1 MKEAQEKTESPKRHS
16 VEQLRSIKSQH
27 LIAAN
32 QKIRTINQQ
41 LDDANRQ
48 LREGEHQLEAAN
60 QQLRARQQQL
70 EAANQQLRAAN
81 QQLDAANQ
89 QLQAHEQQLET
100 ANQQLKAA
108 NQQLDAANQQL
119 QAHEQQL
126 ETANQQLKAA
136 HQQLDAANQQLQAH
150 EQQLES
156 PNQQLKA
163 ANQQLDAANQQLQA
177 HEQQLETTNQQL
189 KAVNQQLNA
198 ANQQLRAKEQ
208 LLRKLNH
215 DLQQRIKDLNCLYGV
230 ARSIRQQK
238 TLDAIFHDVVL
249 LIVFSWHYPEIT
261 RAKICFDGKEYF
273 SEPFEPTPWKLTS
286 NIIVN
291 GQHRGCVEVYYLH
304 QRPELDEGTFLK
316 EQRHLIDSIAHALS
330 EAAGHKE
337 AEEALRESEEKFRTY
352 METASDLMY
361 IIDKVGNLT
370 YVNNAIVKTLG
381 YSKDEIIGM
390 HLAKVLGQ
398 KEAKKYFER
407 KRQELITRGEIDVES
422 VWLTKDGKEIYGRT
436 KVVAVYDKDGN
447 FEEGRGILHDI
458 TEHKKAEKHLQ
469 QAKEAAE
476 SANKAKSQF
485 LTNMSH
491 EIRTPMNAVIGI
503 SKTLR
508 EHNTSN
514 LTPRQLEGLEMI
526 HRSGQR
532 LLLLINDILDL
543 SKIESGKIEVKL
555 KSFSLDALIEAIRSI
570 GMTLTKDKNI
580 DFLVRRSPSVPSTVI
595 SDMQKLHQILLNIV
609 SNAVKFTDHGKVVL
623 SIYTQGQQ
631 LYFEVSDT
639 GIGIDE
645 HDINHIFD
653 QFTQVDSSTTR
664 KYRGSGLGLAICK
677 KMVELLGGQINAAS
691 KPGKGATITFY
702 VPLKVGQV
710 CSGDSVAEPAQ
721 KIDVVQEPLKT
732 DSDLSAGQLLPN
744 ILIAED
750 DEFSRAALKMMLEY
764 KYHLIFAK
772 DGKEVVEKYFSTSP
786 DIVLMDIMM
795 PVMDGYQA
803 FDEIVRN
810 RSTHTVPIIAL
821 TAKAMISDRDELL
834 AYGFT
839 DYISKPIND
848 ELLLSTIEKHCAKR

>member
-16 VEQLRSIKSQH
+16 VEQLRSIKSQS

-32 QKIRTINQQ
+32 QKIRAINQQ
-41 LDDANRQ
+41 LDAANRQ
-48 LREGEHQLEAAN
+48 LRQGEHQLEAAN
-60 QQLRARQQQL
+60 QQLRAQKQQL

-126 ETANQQLKAA
+126 E
-136 HQQLDAANQQLQAH
+136 AANRRLQAS
-150 EQQLES
+150 E
-156 PNQQLKA
+156 QQLKA

-177 HEQQLETTNQQL
+177 HEQQMETTNQQL
-189 KAVNQQLNA
+189 KAANQQLNA

-230 ARSIRQQK
+230 ASSIRQQK

-273 SEPFEPTPWKLTS
+273 SEPFEPTPWKQTS
-286 NIIVN
+286 DIIVN

-304 QRPELDEGTFLK
+304 QRPELDEGPFRK
-316 EQRHLIDSIAHALS
+316 EQRYLIDSIAHALS
-330 EAAGHKE
+330 EAAGRKE
-337 AEEALRESEEKFRTY
+337 AEKALRESEEKFRTF
-352 METASDLMY
+352 METSSDLMY
-361 IIDKVGNLT
+361 IIDKVGNLA
-370 YVNNAIVKTLG
+370 YVNNAIVRTLG

-407 KRQELITRGEIDVES
+407 KLQELITRGEIDVES
-422 VWLTKDGKEIYGRT
+422 VWLTKDGKEIYGQT
-436 KVVAVYDKDGN
+436 KVVAVYDKDGD
-447 FEEGRGILHDI
+447 FEGGRGILHDI
-458 TEHKKAEKHLQ
+458 TKLKNTEKHLQ

-543 SKIESGKIEVKL
+543 SKIESGKIEVRL
-555 KSFSLDALIEAIRSI
+555 KPFSLDALIEAIRSI
-570 GMTLTKDKNI
+570 GMTLTRDKNI
-580 DFLVRRSPSVPSTVI
+580 DFLVRRSSSVPSTII
-595 SDMQKLHQILLNIV
+595 SDMQKLHQILLNVV
-609 SNAVKFTDHGKVVL
+609 SNAVKFTDHGQVIL

-677 KMVELLGGQINAAS
+677 KMVELLGGQIDAAS
-691 KPGKGATITFY
+691 RPGEGTTITFY
-702 VPLKVGQV
+702 VPLKVGRV
-710 CSGDSVAEPAQ
+710 CSGDIVAEPT
-721 KIDVVQEPLKT
+721 KKTDSLREPLKT
-732 DSDLSAGQLLPN
+732 DSDLGAGQLLPK

-750 DEFSRAALKMMLEY
+750 DEFSRAALKLMLEY
-764 KYHLIFAK
+764 KYRLIFAK

-786 DIVLMDIMM
+786 DVVLMDIMM

-848 ELLLSTIEKHCAKR
+848 DLLLSTIEKHCAKR